1 MDDMEAVVSVD
12 RTQSAGTEETPN
24 DSLDHVDNEN
34 KTGMVKNEDGFIGSV
49 TVDRTQHTSATMADG
64 VHNMGDA
71 VESAADLADIR
82 RMEMNDHEDSVGQSG
97 KDDTKARESDG
108 ECSSESTCLE
118 AMTPYGQDF
127 YLRLGDTPRRRSALR
142 LSRIIARQ
150 QLLRRLSQGRNRE
163 AIMCKALLEFQCN

>member
-1 MDDMEAVVSVD
+1 MEAVVIVD
-12 RTQSAGTEETPN
+12 RRHSAGTEEAPD
-24 DSLDHVDNEN
+24 DSLDLVDNEN
-34 KTGMVKNEDGFIGSV
+34 KTGVVKNQDGFIGSA
-49 TVDRTQHTSATMADG
+49 TVDRTHRASATTAEG
-64 VHNMGDA
+64 VSNMEDA

-82 RMEMNDHEDSVGQSG
+82 RMEANDHEDSVGRTG
-97 KDDTKARESDG
+97 KDDIKARESDG

-118 AMTPYGQDF
+118 AMTPCGQDF

-163 AIMCKALLEFQCN
+163 AIMCKALLELQYN